1 MDVECVAKHERVNR
15 LFKSLWHYRTFVISS
30 VVAQFHARF
39 VQNKLGVLWMIANPL
54 AQVTVYALILSS
66 ILAAKLPGINNTYAY
81 AIYLTAGMLA
91 WTLFTEILSRSVTL
105 FVDNANLLKKLAFPK
120 LTLPLIVTGTALINA
135 LLLLVA
141 AMGVFFLLG
150 HHVGWVVLWL
160 PLLFVLTI
168 LLALSLGTLLGIF
181 NVFIRDIGQLVPI
194 VIQFWFWLTPVVYVP
209 TIIPVR
215 YRDYL
220 AYNPVTPLVQGFQNV
235 LVFNRPPDVEG
246 LALIALVSLLIG
258 AAAIAL
264 YRKASAEMVDL
275 L

>member
-1 MDVECVAKHERVNR
+1 MHRKAKQ
-15 LFKSLWHYRTFVISS
+15 LFRSLWAYRTFIVSS

-66 ILAAKLPGINNTYAY
+66 ILAAKLPGIDNPYAY
-81 AIYLTAGMLA
+81 AIYLCAGMLA
-91 WTLFTEILSRSVTL
+91 WSLFSEILSRSVTL

-120 LTLPLIVTGTALINA
+120 LTLPLIVTGTALING

-141 AMGVFFLLG
+141 TLVVFMLLG
-150 HHVGWVVLWL
+150 HSVGWVILWL
-160 PLLFVLTI
+160 PLLFGVTI
-168 LLALSLGTLLGIF
+168 LFALSLGTLLGIF
-181 NVFIRDIGQLVPI
+181 NVFIRDIGQIVPI
-194 VIQFWFWLTPVVYVP
+194 VLQFWFWLTPVVYVP
-209 TIIPVR
+209 SIIPLQ

-220 AYNPVTPLVQGFQNV
+220 AYNPATPIIQGFQNV
-235 LVFNRPPDVEG
+235 LVFNRPPDSTSLMIVAI
-246 LALIALVSLLIG
+246 LSLVIG

>member
-1 MDVECVAKHERVNR
+1 MNR